1 MFAFKI
7 LNLRHC
13 SEKLISI
20 LSFLSLGLLS
30 LIFASKEYS
39 PLPLPALPFNVSVFL
54 FSANFALFGNT
65 FIKFYKKREKESLSS
80 LLFIL
85 SSFFISLVVPV
96 FLLRYKFFFISFLIS
111 ILSAYLLIILLK
123 SHKDSF
129 LSISFHLIVNIYF
142 IYLSLSLFF

>member
-65 FIKFYKKREKESLSS
+65 FMKIYKKREKESFSS
-80 LLFIL
+80 LLFL
-85 SSFFISLVVPV
+85 LASFFMALIIPV
-96 FLLRYKFFFISFLIS
+96 FLLRYNFFFISLMLS
-111 ILSAYLLIILLK
+111 TLSAYPLIILFK
-123 SHKDSF
+123 SHKDVF
-129 LSISFHLIVNIYF
+129 FNISFHFLVNIYTF
-142 IYLSLSLFF
+142 YLSFSLFF